1 VSLFIFDNMKARLLL
16 LIAIITACS
25 AKAQWEYVQSGDLLF
40 VSDTSGMGQAVK
52 ASTGN
57 YTHVA
62 LVERVGDS
70 LFLIDATQKHGV
82 ARRPLEKTFA
92 NRMPVKIYR
101 LTVPF
106 DTATVITRAKALIGK
121 PYDNAFL
128 PGNDAYYCS
137 ELIQVVF
144 DSLFKSKP
152 MNWRDKDGN
161 LPEYWIK
168 HFEEIG
174 IPIPEGV
181 PGTNPTDLSRLPLLR
196 KL

>member
-1 VSLFIFDNMKARLLL
+1 MRLLVCVIFIFNFQFSIFNLAH
-16 LIAIITACS
+16 
-25 AKAQWEYVQSGDLLF
+25 AQWDHLQSGDLLF

-62 LVERVGDS
+62 LVERMGDN
-70 LFLIDATQKHGV
+70 LFIIDATPQYGV
-82 ARRPLEKTFA
+82 ARHPFTSHLSPLTFHL
-92 NRMPVKIYR
+92 YR

-106 DTATVITRAKALIGK
+106 DTAAVIARAKSLLGK

-128 PGNDAYYCS
+128 PDNDAYYCS
-137 ELIQVVF
+137 ELIQTAF
-144 DSLFKSKP
+144 GDLFKSKP
-152 MNWRDKDGN
+152 MNWRDKEGN
-161 LPEYWIK
+161 LLEYWIK
-168 HFEEIG
+168 HFEKLG

-181 PGTNPTDLSRLPLLR
+181 PGTNPTDLSRSPLLR